1 MAQGNQLAR
10 WAHGRIRCGAGLRR
24 GGDCHGIAGVQLGL
38 QCRQLSIER
47 CQAQADKLEQQRV
60 DIDATLNE
68 LNQFI
73 ALVKAQVEES

>member
-1 MAQGNQLAR
+1 LLDLYDIGD
-10 WAHGRIRCGAGLRR
+10 GRKTQRLMT
-24 GGDCHGIAGVQLGL
+24 
-38 QCRQLSIER
+38 IER